1 MTLPTLNFEELKE
14 FLKSNG
20 IEIISSQD
28 WETHSRVMFGK
39 DGQSFPL
46 QIEGPYTYRF
56 VMRLCKERGIEP
68 PPEHAEVH
76 QQLKALKK
84 RDVDKEAPESEE

>member
-28 WETHSRVMFGK
+28 WETHNRILFGK

-46 QIEGPYTYRF
+46 QIESTYTYRF
-56 VMRLCKERGIEP
+56 VMRLCKERSIEP
-68 PPEHAEVH
+68 PPEHAKIHE
-76 QQLKALKK
+76 QLMALKNK
-84 RDVDKEAPESEE
+84 DIDKEKDE